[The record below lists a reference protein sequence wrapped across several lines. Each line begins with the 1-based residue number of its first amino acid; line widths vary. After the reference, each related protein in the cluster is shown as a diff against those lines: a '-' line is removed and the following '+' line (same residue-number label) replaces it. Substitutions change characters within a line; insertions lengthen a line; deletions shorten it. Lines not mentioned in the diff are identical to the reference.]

1 MLEIH
6 NISKVYRDYN
16 NRETYALKNVT
27 FDVKNGEFIAVTGPS
42 GCGKSTLLNILA
54 GLLAPAEGEIIYNND
69 RIDYNRNTYI
79 QQYRC
84 DHVGIILQNFSL
96 LNDRTVGQNVCLPLD
111 IRKVDKKLKDGMV
124 REYLMRTGMI
134 DKIDSFPQQL
144 SGGQKQRVAIAR
156 ALVYNPDI
164 ILADEPTGALDKDN
178 ADQIVNMLREIA
190 KEGKIVIMVTHDMN
204 MVSRCDRCITLR
216 DGCIV

>member
-1 MLEIH
+1 MLQIH
-6 NISKVYRDYN
+6 NVSKIYKEY
-16 NRETYALKNVT
+16 NRETYALRNVT

-69 RIDYNRNTYI
+69 KIDYNNSAQL

-84 DHVGIILQNFSL
+84 NHVGIILQNFSL
-96 LNDRTVGQNVCLPLD
+96 LNDRTVGQNVSLPLD
-111 IRKVDKKLKDGMV
+111 IRKIEKKQKNGMV

-134 DKIDSFPQQL
+134 DKIDAFPQQL

-178 ADQIVNMLREIA
+178 AVQIIDMLREIA
-190 KEGKIVIMVTHDMN
+190 EESKIVIMVTHDMN
-204 MVSRCDRCITLR
+204 MVSRCDRCITLK

>member
-1 MLEIH
+1 MLQIH
-6 NISKVYRDYN
+6 NVSKIYKEYN
-16 NRETYALKNVT
+16 KETYALRNVT

-54 GLLAPAEGEIIYNND
+54 GLLAPADGEIIYNND
-69 RIDYNRNTYI
+69 KIDYNNSAQL

-84 DHVGIILQNFSL
+84 NHVGIILQNFSL
-96 LNDRTVGQNVCLPLD
+96 LNDRTVGQNVSLPLD
-111 IRKVDKKLKDGMV
+111 IRKIEKKQKNGMV

-178 ADQIVNMLREIA
+178 AVQIIDMLREIA
-190 KEGKIVIMVTHDMN
+190 EDGKIVIMVTHDMN
-204 MVSRCDRCITLR
+204 MVSRCDRCITLK

>member
-6 NISKVYRDYN
+6 NVSKVYKEY
-16 NRETYALKNVT
+16 NRETYALRNVT

-54 GLLAPAEGEIIYNND
+54 GLLAPAEGGIIYNND
-69 RIDYNRNTYI
+69 KIDYNNSAQL

-84 DHVGIILQNFSL
+84 NHVGIILQNFSL
-96 LNDRTVGQNVCLPLD
+96 LNDRTVGQNVSLQLD
-111 IRKVDKKLKDGMV
+111 IRKIEKKQKNGMV

-178 ADQIVNMLREIA
+178 AMQIIDMLREIA
-190 KEGKIVIMVTHDMN
+190 EEGKIVIMVTHDMN
-204 MVSRCDRCITLR
+204 MVSRCDRCITLK

>member
-6 NISKVYRDYN
+6 NVSKIYKEY
-16 NRETYALKNVT
+16 NRETYALRNVT

-42 GCGKSTLLNILA
+42 GCGKSTLLNILV
-54 GLLAPAEGEIIYNND
+54 GLLAPADGEIIYNND
-69 RIDYNRNTYI
+69 KVDYNNSTQL

-84 DHVGIILQNFSL
+84 NHVGIILQNFSL
-96 LNDRTVGQNVCLPLD
+96 LNDRTVGQNVSLPLD
-111 IRKVDKKLKDGMV
+111 IRKVEKRQKNGMV

-178 ADQIVNMLREIA
+178 AVQIIDMLRKIA
-190 KEGKIVIMVTHDMN
+190 EEGKIVIMVTHDMN
-204 MVSRCDRCITLR
+204 MVSRCDRCITLK

>member
-6 NISKVYRDYN
+6 NVSKVYKEY
-16 NRETYALKNVT
+16 NRETYALRNVT

-54 GLLAPAEGEIIYNND
+54 GLLAPSEGGIIYNND
-69 RIDYNRNTYI
+69 KIDYNNSAQL

-84 DHVGIILQNFSL
+84 NHVGIILQNFSL
-96 LNDRTVGQNVCLPLD
+96 LNDRTVGQNVSLPLD
-111 IRKVDKKLKDGMV
+111 IRKIEKKQKNGMV

-178 ADQIVNMLREIA
+178 AVQIIDMLREIA
-190 KEGKIVIMVTHDMN
+190 EEGKIVIMVTHDMN
-204 MVSRCDRCITLR
+204 MVSRCDRCITLK

>member
-6 NISKVYRDYN
+6 NVSKVYKEY
-16 NRETYALKNVT
+16 NRETYALRNVT
-27 FDVKNGEFIAVTGPS
+27 FDVKNGEFIAVTGWS

-54 GLLAPAEGEIIYNND
+54 GLLAPAEGGIIYNND
-69 RIDYNRNTYI
+69 KIDYNNSAQL

-84 DHVGIILQNFSL
+84 NHVGIILQNFSL
-96 LNDRTVGQNVCLPLD
+96 LNDRTVGQNVSLPLD
-111 IRKVDKKLKDGMV
+111 IRKIEKKQKNGMV
-124 REYLMRTGMI
+124 REYLMRTRMI

-178 ADQIVNMLREIA
+178 AVQIIDMLREIA
-190 KEGKIVIMVTHDMN
+190 EEGKIVIMVTHDMN
-204 MVSRCDRCITLR
+204 MVSRCDRCITLK

>member
-6 NISKVYRDYN
+6 NVSKIYKEY
-16 NRETYALKNVT
+16 NRETYALRNVT

-54 GLLAPAEGEIIYNND
+54 GLLAPADGEIIYNND
-69 RIDYNRNTYI
+69 KVDYNNSTQL

-84 DHVGIILQNFSL
+84 NHVGIILQNFSL
-96 LNDRTVGQNVCLPLD
+96 LNDRTVGQNVSLPLD
-111 IRKVDKKLKDGMV
+111 IRKVEKRQKNGMV

-178 ADQIVNMLREIA
+178 AVQIIDMLRKIA
-190 KEGKIVIMVTHDMN
+190 EEGKIVIMVTHDMN
-204 MVSRCDRCITLR
+204 MVSRCDRCITLK

>member
-1 MLEIH
+1 MLQIH
-6 NISKVYRDYN
+6 NISKIYKEY
-16 NRETYALKNVT
+16 NRETYALRNVT

-69 RIDYNRNTYI
+69 KIDYNNSAQL

-84 DHVGIILQNFSL
+84 NHVGIILQNFSL
-96 LNDRTVGQNVCLPLD
+96 LNDRTVGQNVSLPLD
-111 IRKVDKKLKDGMV
+111 IRKIEKKQKNGMV

-134 DKIDSFPQQL
+134 DKIDSFSQQL

-178 ADQIVNMLREIA
+178 AVQIIDMLREIA
-190 KEGKIVIMVTHDMN
+190 EEGKIVIMVTHDMN
-204 MVSRCDRCITLR
+204 MVSRCDRCITLK
-216 DGCIV
+216 DGCMV

>member
-6 NISKVYRDYN
+6 NVSKVYKEY
-16 NRETYALKNVT
+16 NRETYALRNIT

-54 GLLAPAEGEIIYNND
+54 GLLAPAEGGIIYNND
-69 RIDYNRNTYI
+69 KIDYNNSAQL

-84 DHVGIILQNFSL
+84 NHVGIILQNFSL
-96 LNDRTVGQNVCLPLD
+96 LNDRTVGQNVSLPLD
-111 IRKVDKKLKDGMV
+111 IRKIEKKQKNGMV

-134 DKIDSFPQQL
+134 DKINSFPQQL

-178 ADQIVNMLREIA
+178 AVQIIDMLRKIA
-190 KEGKIVIMVTHDMN
+190 EEGKIVIMVTHDMN
-204 MVSRCDRCITLR
+204 MVSRCDRCITLK

>member
-1 MLEIH
+1 MLQIH
-6 NISKVYRDYN
+6 NVSKIYKEY
-16 NRETYALKNVT
+16 NRETYALRNVT

-54 GLLAPAEGEIIYNND
+54 GILAPAEGAIIYNND
-69 RIDYNRNTYI
+69 KIDYNNSTQL

-84 DHVGIILQNFSL
+84 NHVGIILQNFSL
-96 LNDRTVGQNVCLPLD
+96 LNDRTVGQNVSLPLD
-111 IRKVDKKLKDGMV
+111 IRKVEKKQKNGMV

-178 ADQIVNMLREIA
+178 AVQIIDMLGEIA
-190 KEGKIVIMVTHDMN
+190 EEGKIVIMVTHDMN
-204 MVSRCDRCITLR
+204 MVSRCDRCITLK

>member
-6 NISKVYRDYN
+6 NVSKVYKEY
-16 NRETYALKNVT
+16 NRETYALRNVT

-54 GLLAPAEGEIIYNND
+54 GLLAPAEGGIIYNND
-69 RIDYNRNTYI
+69 KIDYNNSAQL

-84 DHVGIILQNFSL
+84 NHVGIILQNFSL
-96 LNDRTVGQNVCLPLD
+96 LNDRTVGQNVSLPLD
-111 IRKVDKKLKDGMV
+111 IRKIEKKQKNGMV

-178 ADQIVNMLREIA
+178 AVQIIDMLREIA
-190 KEGKIVIMVTHDMN
+190 EEGKIVIMVTHDMN
-204 MVSRCDRCITLR
+204 MVSRCDRCITLK

>member
-6 NISKVYRDYN
+6 NVSKVYKEY
-16 NRETYALKNVT
+16 NRETYALRNVT

-54 GLLAPAEGEIIYNND
+54 GLLAPAEGGIIYNND
-69 RIDYNRNTYI
+69 KIDYNNSAQL

-84 DHVGIILQNFSL
+84 NHVGIILQNFSL
-96 LNDRTVGQNVCLPLD
+96 LNDRTVGQNVSLPLD
-111 IRKVDKKLKDGMV
+111 IRKIEKKQKNGMV

-164 ILADEPTGALDKDN
+164 ILADEPTGALDEDN
-178 ADQIVNMLREIA
+178 AVQIIDMLREIA
-190 KEGKIVIMVTHDMN
+190 EEGKIVIMVTHDMN
-204 MVSRCDRCITLR
+204 MVSRCDRCITLK

>member
-6 NISKVYRDYN
+6 NVSKVYKEY
-16 NRETYALKNVT
+16 NRETYALRNVT

-54 GLLAPAEGEIIYNND
+54 GLLAPAEGGIIYNND
-69 RIDYNRNTYI
+69 KIDYNNSAQL

-84 DHVGIILQNFSL
+84 NHVGIILQNFSL
-96 LNDRTVGQNVCLPLD
+96 LNDRTVGQNVSLPLD
-111 IRKVDKKLKDGMV
+111 IRKIEKKQKNGMV

-178 ADQIVNMLREIA
+178 AVQIIEKLREIA
-190 KEGKIVIMVTHDMN
+190 EEGKIVIMVTHDMN
-204 MVSRCDRCITLR
+204 MVSRCDRCITLK

>member
-6 NISKVYRDYN
+6 NVSKIYKEY
-16 NRETYALKNVT
+16 NRETYALRNVT

-54 GLLAPAEGEIIYNND
+54 GLLAPTDGEIIYNND
-69 RIDYNRNTYI
+69 KVDYNNSTQL

-84 DHVGIILQNFSL
+84 NHVGIILQNFSL
-96 LNDRTVGQNVCLPLD
+96 LNDRTVGQNVSLPLD
-111 IRKVDKKLKDGMV
+111 IRKVEKRQKNGMV

-178 ADQIVNMLREIA
+178 AVQIIDMLRKIA
-190 KEGKIVIMVTHDMN
+190 EEGKIVIMVTHDMN
-204 MVSRCDRCITLR
+204 MVSRCDRCITLK

>member
-6 NISKVYRDYN
+6 NVSKVYKEY
-16 NRETYALKNVT
+16 NRETYALRNVT

-54 GLLAPAEGEIIYNND
+54 GLLAPAEGGIIYNND
-69 RIDYNRNTYI
+69 KIDYNNSAQF

-84 DHVGIILQNFSL
+84 NHVGIILQNFSL
-96 LNDRTVGQNVCLPLD
+96 LNDRTVGQNVSLPLD
-111 IRKVDKKLKDGMV
+111 IRKIEKKQKNGMV

-178 ADQIVNMLREIA
+178 AVQIIDMLREIA
-190 KEGKIVIMVTHDMN
+190 EEGKIVIMVTHDMN
-204 MVSRCDRCITLR
+204 MVSRCDRCITMK

>member
-1 MLEIH
+1 MLQIH
-6 NISKVYRDYN
+6 NVSKIYKEY
-16 NRETYALKNVT
+16 NRETYALRNVT

-69 RIDYNRNTYI
+69 KIDYNNSAQL

-84 DHVGIILQNFSL
+84 NHVGIILQNFSL
-96 LNDRTVGQNVCLPLD
+96 LNDRTVGQNVSLPLD
-111 IRKVDKKLKDGMV
+111 IRKIEKKQKNRMV

-134 DKIDSFPQQL
+134 DKIDAFPQQL

-178 ADQIVNMLREIA
+178 AVQIIDMLREIA
-190 KEGKIVIMVTHDMN
+190 EEGKIVIMVTHDMN
-204 MVSRCDRCITLR
+204 MVSRCDRCIMLK

>member
-6 NISKVYRDYN
+6 NVSKIYKEYN
-16 NRETYALKNVT
+16 KETYALRNVT

-54 GLLAPAEGEIIYNND
+54 GLLAPADGEIIYNND
-69 RIDYNRNTYI
+69 KVDYNNSTQL

-84 DHVGIILQNFSL
+84 NHVGIILQNFSL
-96 LNDRTVGQNVCLPLD
+96 LNDRTVGQNVSLPLD
-111 IRKVDKKLKDGMV
+111 IRKIEKKQKNGMV

-178 ADQIVNMLREIA
+178 AVQIIDMLREIA
-190 KEGKIVIMVTHDMN
+190 EEGKIVIMVTHDMN
-204 MVSRCDRCITLR
+204 MVSRCDRCITLK

>member
-6 NISKVYRDYN
+6 NVSKVYKEY
-16 NRETYALKNVT
+16 NRETYALRNVT

-54 GLLAPAEGEIIYNND
+54 GLLAPAEGGIIYNND
-69 RIDYNRNTYI
+69 KIDYNNSAQL

-84 DHVGIILQNFSL
+84 NHVGIILQNFSL
-96 LNDRTVGQNVCLPLD
+96 LNDRTVGQNVSLPLD
-111 IRKVDKKLKDGMV
+111 IRKIEKKQKNGMV

-144 SGGQKQRVAIAR
+144 SGGQKQRAAIAR

-178 ADQIVNMLREIA
+178 AVQIIDMLREIA
-190 KEGKIVIMVTHDMN
+190 EEGKIVIMVTHDMN
-204 MVSRCDRCITLR
+204 MVSRCDRCITLK

>member
-6 NISKVYRDYN
+6 NVSKVYKEY
-16 NRETYALKNVT
+16 NRETYALRNVT

-54 GLLAPAEGEIIYNND
+54 GLLAPAEGGIIYNND
-69 RIDYNRNTYI
+69 KIDYNNSAQL

-84 DHVGIILQNFSL
+84 NHVGIILQNFSL
-96 LNDRTVGQNVCLPLD
+96 LNDRTVGQNVSLPLD
-111 IRKVDKKLKDGMV
+111 IRKIEKKQKNGMV
-124 REYLMRTGMI
+124 REYLMCTGMI

-178 ADQIVNMLREIA
+178 AVQIIDMLREIA
-190 KEGKIVIMVTHDMN
+190 EEGKIVIMVTHDMN
-204 MVSRCDRCITLR
+204 MVSRCDRCITLK

>member
-6 NISKVYRDYN
+6 NVSKIYKEY
-16 NRETYALKNVT
+16 NRETYALRNVT

-54 GLLAPAEGEIIYNND
+54 GLLAPADGEIIYNND
-69 RIDYNRNTYI
+69 KVDYNNSTQL

-84 DHVGIILQNFSL
+84 NHVGIILQNFSL
-96 LNDRTVGQNVCLPLD
+96 LNDRTVGQNVSLPLD
-111 IRKVDKKLKDGMV
+111 IRKIEKKQKNGMV

-178 ADQIVNMLREIA
+178 AVQIIDMLREIA
-190 KEGKIVIMVTHDMN
+190 EEGKIVIMVTHDMN
-204 MVSRCDRCITLR
+204 MVSRCDRCITLK

>member
-6 NISKVYRDYN
+6 NVSKVYKEY
-16 NRETYALKNVT
+16 NRETYALRNVT

-54 GLLAPAEGEIIYNND
+54 GLLAPAEGGIIYNND
-69 RIDYNRNTYI
+69 KIDYNNSAQL

-84 DHVGIILQNFSL
+84 NHVGIILQNFSL
-96 LNDRTVGQNVCLPLD
+96 LNDRTVGQNVSLPLD
-111 IRKVDKKLKDGMV
+111 IRKIEKKQKNGMV

-178 ADQIVNMLREIA
+178 AVQIIDILREIA
-190 KEGKIVIMVTHDMN
+190 EEGKIVIMVTHDMN
-204 MVSRCDRCITLR
+204 MVSRCDRCITLK

>member
-6 NISKVYRDYN
+6 NVSKVYKEYN
-16 NRETYALKNVT
+16 RKTYALRNIT

-54 GLLAPAEGEIIYNND
+54 GLLAPAEGGIIYNND
-69 RIDYNRNTYI
+69 KIDYNNSAQL

-84 DHVGIILQNFSL
+84 NHVGIILQNFSL
-96 LNDRTVGQNVCLPLD
+96 LNDRTVGQNVSLPLD
-111 IRKVDKKLKDGMV
+111 IRKIEKKQKNGMV

-178 ADQIVNMLREIA
+178 AVQIIDMLREIA
-190 KEGKIVIMVTHDMN
+190 EEGKIVIMVTHDMN
-204 MVSRCDRCITLR
+204 MVSRCDRCITLK

>member
-6 NISKVYRDYN
+6 NVSKVYKEY
-16 NRETYALKNVT
+16 NRETYALRNVT

-54 GLLAPAEGEIIYNND
+54 GLLAPAEGGIIYNND
-69 RIDYNRNTYI
+69 KIDYNNSAQL

-84 DHVGIILQNFSL
+84 NHVGIILQNFSL
-96 LNDRTVGQNVCLPLD
+96 LNDRTVGQNVSLPLD
-111 IRKVDKKLKDGMV
+111 IRKIEKKQKNGMV
-124 REYLMRTGMI
+124 REYLMRTRMI

-178 ADQIVNMLREIA
+178 AVQIIDMLREIA
-190 KEGKIVIMVTHDMN
+190 EEGKIVIMVTHDMN
-204 MVSRCDRCITLR
+204 MVSRCDRCITLK

>member
-1 MLEIH
+1 MLQIH
-6 NISKVYRDYN
+6 NVSKIYKEYN
-16 NRETYALKNVT
+16 KEAYALRNVT

-54 GLLAPAEGEIIYNND
+54 GLLAPAEGDIIYNND
-69 RIDYNRNTYI
+69 KIDYNNSTQL

-84 DHVGIILQNFSL
+84 NHVGIILQNFSL
-96 LNDRTVGQNVCLPLD
+96 LNDRTVGQNVSLPLD
-111 IRKVDKKLKDGMV
+111 IRKIEKKQKNGMV

-178 ADQIVNMLREIA
+178 AVQIIDMLREIA
-190 KEGKIVIMVTHDMN
+190 EEGKIVIMVTHDMN
-204 MVSRCDRCITLR
+204 MVSRCDRCIMLK

>member
-6 NISKVYRDYN
+6 NISKVYKEYN
-16 NRETYALKNVT
+16 GETYALRNVT

-54 GLLAPAEGEIIYNND
+54 GLLAPAEGGIIYNND
-69 RIDYNRNTYI
+69 KIDYNNSAQL

-84 DHVGIILQNFSL
+84 NHVGIILQNFSL
-96 LNDRTVGQNVCLPLD
+96 LNDRTVGQNVNLPLD
-111 IRKVDKKLKDGMV
+111 IRKIEKKQKNGMV

-178 ADQIVNMLREIA
+178 AVQIIDMLREIA
-190 KEGKIVIMVTHDMN
+190 EEGKIVIMVTHDMN
-204 MVSRCDRCITLR
+204 MVSRCDRCITLK

>member
-6 NISKVYRDYN
+6 NVSKVYKEY
-16 NRETYALKNVT
+16 NRETYALRNVT
-27 FDVKNGEFIAVTGPS
+27 FDVKNGEFIAVTGSS

-54 GLLAPAEGEIIYNND
+54 GLLAPAEGGIIYNND
-69 RIDYNRNTYI
+69 KIDYNNSAQL

-84 DHVGIILQNFSL
+84 NHVGIILQNFSL
-96 LNDRTVGQNVCLPLD
+96 LNDRTVGQNVSLPLD
-111 IRKVDKKLKDGMV
+111 IRKIEKKQKNGMV
-124 REYLMRTGMI
+124 REYLMRTRMI

-178 ADQIVNMLREIA
+178 AVQIIDMLREIA
-190 KEGKIVIMVTHDMN
+190 EEGKIVIMVTHDMN
-204 MVSRCDRCITLR
+204 MVSRCDRCITLK

>member
-6 NISKVYRDYN
+6 NVSKVYKEY
-16 NRETYALKNVT
+16 NRETYALRNIT

-54 GLLAPAEGEIIYNND
+54 GLLAPAEGGIIYNND
-69 RIDYNRNTYI
+69 KIDYNNSAQL

-84 DHVGIILQNFSL
+84 NHVGIILQNFSL
-96 LNDRTVGQNVCLPLD
+96 LNDRTVGQNVSLPLD
-111 IRKVDKKLKDGMV
+111 IRKIEKKQKNGMV

-178 ADQIVNMLREIA
+178 AVQIIDMLREIA
-190 KEGKIVIMVTHDMN
+190 EEGKIVIMVTHDMN
-204 MVSRCDRCITLR
+204 MVSRCDRCITLK

>member
-6 NISKVYRDYN
+6 NVSKVYKEY
-16 NRETYALKNVT
+16 NRETYALRNVT

-54 GLLAPAEGEIIYNND
+54 GLLAPAEGGIIYNND
-69 RIDYNRNTYI
+69 KIDYNNSAQL

-84 DHVGIILQNFSL
+84 NHVGIILQNFSL
-96 LNDRTVGQNVCLPLD
+96 LNDRTVGQNVSLPLD
-111 IRKVDKKLKDGMV
+111 IRKIEKKQKNGMV

-178 ADQIVNMLREIA
+178 AVQIIDMLREIA
-190 KEGKIVIMVTHDMN
+190 EEGKIVIMVTHDMN
-204 MVSRCDRCITLR
+204 MVSRCDRCITLK
-216 DGCIV
+216 DGCMV

>member
-6 NISKVYRDYN
+6 NVSKVYKEY
-16 NRETYALKNVT
+16 NRETYALRNVT

-54 GLLAPAEGEIIYNND
+54 RLLAPAEGGIIYNND
-69 RIDYNRNTYI
+69 KIDYNNSAQL

-84 DHVGIILQNFSL
+84 NHVGIILQNFSL
-96 LNDRTVGQNVCLPLD
+96 LNDRTVGQNVSLPLD
-111 IRKVDKKLKDGMV
+111 IRKIEKKQKNGMV

-178 ADQIVNMLREIA
+178 AVQIIDMLREIA
-190 KEGKIVIMVTHDMN
+190 EEGKIVIMVTHDMN
-204 MVSRCDRCITLR
+204 MVSRCDRCITLK
-216 DGCIV
+216 DGCMV

>member
-6 NISKVYRDYN
+6 NVSKIYKEY
-16 NRETYALKNVT
+16 NRETYALRNVT

-69 RIDYNRNTYI
+69 KIDYNNSAQL

-84 DHVGIILQNFSL
+84 NHVGIILQNFSL
-96 LNDRTVGQNVCLPLD
+96 LNDRTVGQNVSLPLD
-111 IRKVDKKLKDGMV
+111 IRKVEKKQKNGMV

-178 ADQIVNMLREIA
+178 AVQIIDMLREIA
-190 KEGKIVIMVTHDMN
+190 EEGKIVIMVTHDMN
-204 MVSRCDRCITLR
+204 MVSRCDRCITLK

>member
-6 NISKVYRDYN
+6 NVSKVYKEY
-16 NRETYALKNVT
+16 NRETYALRNVT

-54 GLLAPAEGEIIYNND
+54 GLLAPAEGGIIYNND
-69 RIDYNRNTYI
+69 KIDYNNSAQL

-84 DHVGIILQNFSL
+84 NHVGIILQNFSL
-96 LNDRTVGQNVCLPLD
+96 LNDRTVGQNVSLPLD
-111 IRKVDKKLKDGMV
+111 IRKIEKKQKNGMV

-144 SGGQKQRVAIAR
+144 SGGQKQRAAIAR

-178 ADQIVNMLREIA
+178 AVQIIDMLREIA
-190 KEGKIVIMVTHDMN
+190 EEGKIVIMVTHDMN
-204 MVSRCDRCITLR
+204 MVSRCDSCITLK